1 MGVADFIVI
10 LALLQGLALNLQ
22 NVRGTS
28 FSKTAKQ
35 LFFSIRLCLSGCHP
49 SSYSD
54 LSCILGKPVLSN
66 KDITRSL
73 LTAFRQ
79 NHDLQSL
86 QHNEWIRAWRVRTHL
101 QINCF
106 NPRSSCAQQH
116 IHFFFPLS
124 FRIIWKE
131 ICCVLEDSCLLQFRK
146 VGLGQGR
153 SKGPFCG

>member
-66 KDITRSL
+66 KDITLGKEESKRKS
-73 LTAFRQ
+73 
-79 NHDLQSL
+79 
-86 QHNEWIRAWRVRTHL
+86 
-101 QINCF
+101 NCILSDF
-106 NPRSSCAQQH
+106 SVVLNNAAKSS
-116 IHFFFPLS
+116 S
-124 FRIIWKE
+124 YKTE
-131 ICCVLEDSCLLQFRK
+131 VLKKKRPKST
-146 VGLGQGR
+146 
-153 SKGPFCG
+153 